1 MSESS
6 SQLKMSQGYS
16 LRFDGLYEC
25 ESFSQVKSLMLDGVK
40 PNKIVYSGDESS
52 KFNSMVSSEN
62 AFADDVK
69 LKLDYAWKI
78 PDKYHNLDI
87 YAIVADAL
95 DVYLAKIS
103 EESHDMYYDRL
114 AFELQYFED
123 VDAIEFIQSIIYVID
138 TFTKN
143 NIFWGV
149 GRGSSCA
156 SLCFFLIGLHKVDP
170 IKYNIPTD
178 DFFK

>member
-1 MSESS
+1 MSENSFR
-6 SQLKMSQGYS
+6 LKMSQGYS
-16 LRFDGLYEC
+16 LRFDGLYDC
-25 ESFSQVKSLMLDGVK
+25 ETFSQVKSLMLDGVK
-40 PNKIVYSGDESS
+40 PNKIVYSGDGSS

-62 AFADDVK
+62 AFSDDVK

-78 PDKYHNLDI
+78 PEHYKHLDI
-87 YAIVADAL
+87 YTIVADAL
-95 DVYLAKIS
+95 DIYLTKIP
-103 EESHDMYYDRL
+103 EDLHDTYYDRL

-123 VDAIEFIQSIIYVID
+123 VDAVEFIQTIIYVID
-138 TFTKN
+138 TFMKN

-170 IKYNIPTD
+170 IKYNISTD